1 MLAEKY
7 PKTVSKLPKLPL
19 YIPLFNHVIR
29 SFLRLGIPVSYV
41 GLLSVKGRRTGKTR
55 RNPVGLFKHD
65 GRRYLFSTFGDVNW
79 VRNIRAAR
87 QVSIKKGLMTRT
99 AVPVELSLENAAVVL
114 KETIAPAFQGL
125 GGKIFGSHFPLKPD
139 DPLDMFVEEAKK
151 HPVFELREVEEQ

>member
-7 PKTVSKLPKLPL
+7 PKTISKLPRLPF

-29 SFLRLGIPVSYV
+29 SFLRLGLPMSYV

-65 GRRYLFSTFGDVNW
+65 GRRYLFSTFGAVNW
-79 VRNIRAAR
+79 VRNIRAAK
-87 QVSIKKGLMTRT
+87 QVTIKKGLKTRT

-125 GGKIFGSHFPLKPD
+125 GGKVFGSHFPLKPD
-139 DPLDMFVEEAKK
+139 DPLDKFVEEAKR
-151 HPVFELREVEEQ
+151 HPVFELREVEE